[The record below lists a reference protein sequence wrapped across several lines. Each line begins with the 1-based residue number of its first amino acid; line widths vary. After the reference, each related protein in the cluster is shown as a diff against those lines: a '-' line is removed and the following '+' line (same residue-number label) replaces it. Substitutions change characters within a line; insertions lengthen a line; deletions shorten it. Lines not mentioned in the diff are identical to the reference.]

1 LAKNGTAWP
10 VKFVLTLS
18 RRPVQAAYLLHLP
31 ISMARIFAMLV
42 YGLLQKPVD
51 RSFMPFM
58 ADREAAL
65 KCPLLCNLHPRLVP
79 IQ

>member
-1 LAKNGTAWP
+1 
-10 VKFVLTLS
+10 
-18 RRPVQAAYLLHLP
+18 
-31 ISMARIFAMLV
+31 MARIFAMLV